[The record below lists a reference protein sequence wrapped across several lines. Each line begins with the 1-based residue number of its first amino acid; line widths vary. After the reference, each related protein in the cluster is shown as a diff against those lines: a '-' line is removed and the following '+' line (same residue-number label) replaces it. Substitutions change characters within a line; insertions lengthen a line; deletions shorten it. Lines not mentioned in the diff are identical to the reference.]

1 MIHSTTY
8 EKCWRAVSL
17 VKDTHPYSTFSS
29 PLLDNSCLQ
38 VWCLAPFLFHP
49 DVSLVGW
56 WERMRGEV
64 GNFHLFWRMETSRFF
79 LLGNWHI
86 FAWGWWQLIN
96 FAGIHFPPPLCSLIT
111 KRRQTANIC
120 PSVSSGT
127 WPKHRSMK
135 KCNTYAVCAHHCCCC
150 CS

>member
-1 MIHSTTY
+1 MLEGCFS
-8 EKCWRAVSL
+8 RQG
-17 VKDTHPYSTFSS
+17 HPSHSTFSP

-64 GNFHLFWRMETSRFF
+64 GNFHLFWRMETSRYF

-96 FAGIHFPPPLCSLIT
+96 FAGIHFPPLLCSLIT

-127 WPKHRSMK
+127 WPKYSFALAQNFCK
-135 KCNTYAVCAHHCCCC
+135 TPCLSLSNSKIKFVGSGTE
-150 CS
+150 